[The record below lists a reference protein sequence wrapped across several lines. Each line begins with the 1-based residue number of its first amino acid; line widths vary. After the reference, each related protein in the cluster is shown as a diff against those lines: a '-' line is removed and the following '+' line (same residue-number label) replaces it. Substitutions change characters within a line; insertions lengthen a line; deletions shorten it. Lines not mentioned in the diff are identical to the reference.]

1 MNLDPVLILN
11 ACASGLLLGSFYA
24 MAAAGLAVSF
34 GLLDIVNI
42 AHPALMVAAAFVV
55 SALVGATAFDPLVAS
70 LIISPLFAL
79 FGAGLYRLYHLFFER
94 RGDESIRGLAF
105 FFGLMFL
112 IEVSLLLLWGAD
124 QQWVNAPY
132 SSGVLSVGRV
142 DFPLRMLVPSLCAL
156 GALSILFAF
165 LKLTFLGRA
174 IAAVAQDR
182 EALRLMGIDPVRI
195 KTIGFALSVGLA
207 ALAGGALIVIQPVDS
222 SSGQIFVGRLFA
234 IVIMGGFGSLP
245 GTVIAGLLFGVIE
258 DLTATLIGP
267 SWSPA
272 VAFGLLL
279 GFLALRPR
287 GLLGAAT

>member
-1 MNLDPVLILN
+1 MNLDPVLIVN

-24 MAAAGLAVSF
+24 VAAAGLSVSF

-42 AHPALMVAAAFVV
+42 AHPALMVAAAFVI
-55 SALVGATAFDPLVAS
+55 SSIVGATALDPLLAA
-70 LIISPLFAL
+70 LIVSPFFAL
-79 FGAGLYRLYHLFFER
+79 FGAGLYRVYYFLFER

-124 QQWVNAPY
+124 QQWVSARY
-132 SSGVLSVGRV
+132 SSGVLSLGKV

-156 GALSILFAF
+156 ATLAILFAF
-165 LKLTFLGRA
+165 LKLTFIGRA
-174 IAAVAQDR
+174 VAAVAQDR
-182 EALRLMGIDPVRI
+182 EALRLMGIDPVRV
-195 KTIGFALSVGLA
+195 KTIAFALSVGLA

-234 IVIMGGFGSLP
+234 IVIMGGLGSLP

-258 DLTATLIGP
+258 DLTATLLGP

>member
-1 MNLDPVLILN
+1 MNLDPILIVN
-11 ACASGLLLGSFYA
+11 ACASGLLLGAFYA
-24 MAAAGLAVSF
+24 MAAAGLAISF

-55 SALVGATAFDPLVAS
+55 AALTGATTLDPLLAS
-70 LIISPLFAL
+70 LLVAPFFAL
-79 FGAGLYRLYHLFFER
+79 FGAGLYRVYHFFFER
-94 RGDESIRGLAF
+94 RSEGSIRGLAF

-124 QQWVNAPY
+124 QQFAEARY
-132 SSGVLSVGRV
+132 ASGVLSIGRI
-142 DFPLRMLVPSLCAL
+142 DFPLRMLVPALCAL
-156 GALSILFAF
+156 AVFAILSAF
-165 LKLTFLGRA
+165 LKLTFVGRA
-174 IAAVAQDR
+174 ISAVAQDR

-195 KTIGFALSVGLA
+195 KTIAFALSIGLA

-222 SSGQIFVGRLFA
+222 SSAQIFVGRLFA
-234 IVIMGGFGSLP
+234 IVIMGGLGSLP
-245 GTVIAGLLFGVIE
+245 GTMVAGLLFGVIE
-258 DLTATLIGP
+258 DLTATLLGP

-287 GLLGAAT
+287 GLFGAPT